1 MTRLLVLLLLALALW
16 IFLDWLYRKGARAL
30 GIDPD
35 AGRPRSG
42 RRGAGPGRA
51 GRPGRGART
60 GDGRAEPPS
69 EALLRCGACGAY
81 VPASRALPLGR
92 TRRPD
97 EPVACSEICRHR
109 LRTGTTD

>member
-1 MTRLLVLLLLALALW
+1 MTRLLVLLLLAVALW

-30 GIDPD
+30 GFDPD
-35 AGRPRSG
+35 TGRRRSAPRS
-42 RRGAGPGRA
+42 PE
-51 GRPGRGART
+51 PGRGER
-60 GDGRAEPPS
+60 PS

-92 TRRPD
+92 TRRSD

-109 LRTGTTD
+109 LRTGTTR

>member
-1 MTRLLVLLLLALALW
+1 MTRLLVLLLLAIALW
-16 IFLDWLYRKGARAL
+16 IFLDWLYRRGARAL
-30 GIDPD
+30 GFDPD
-35 AGRPRSG
+35 AGRRSSG
-42 RRGAGPGRA
+42 RRGAGAGRA
-51 GRPGRGART
+51 GRGARP
-60 GDGRAEPPS
+60 GDGRSERPS